1 MDLARAGMYEELVES
16 NVVEATTGVAY
27 DIVIH
32 NAPAANG
39 RIEQH
44 PWHMHGYHF
53 WVLGWGPGVFDYETH
68 R

>member
-1 MDLARAGMYEELVES
+1 MDLARAGIYEELVES
-16 NVVEATTGVAY
+16 NVVEATTGVVY
-27 DIVIH
+27 DIVIQ
-32 NAPAANG
+32 NAPALG
-39 RIEQH
+39 GIIFQH